1 MTNPSDDPRREI
13 IDRLWAL
20 NDQLRD
26 QIRLRD
32 DFLARLLDPDDL
44 GWAVTDEVR
53 KKVRSFISTLGN

>member
-1 MTNPSDDPRREI
+1 MTKSDDPRREI
-13 IDRLWAL
+13 IERLWTL

-26 QIRLRD
+26 QLKARD

-53 KKVRSFISTLGN
+53 KKVRSFLSNIGH